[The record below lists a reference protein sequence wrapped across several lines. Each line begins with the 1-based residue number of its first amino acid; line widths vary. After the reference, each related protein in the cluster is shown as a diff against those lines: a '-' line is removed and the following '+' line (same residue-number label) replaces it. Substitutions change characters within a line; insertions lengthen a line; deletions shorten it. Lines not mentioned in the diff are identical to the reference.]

1 MSDYYLLRGYHDA
14 DIKIIG
20 DDERLII
27 DNAAES
33 DRLSTRCK
41 T

>member
-1 MSDYYLLRGYHDA
+1 MSDYYLLCGYHDA
-14 DIKIIG
+14 GIKSIG

-33 DRLSTRCK
+33 DQLSKRCK